1 VPSLDLRSPA
11 RLLGRAP
18 DLRLLLGAGLVSM
31 TGDWLLSVGLA
42 YSVYALTG
50 STLASAAALLS
61 AFVPQ
66 VLVGS
71 VAGVFVD
78 RWDRKR
84 TMVATN
90 LLLSVGL
97 LPLLLVSGQDWIWL
111 VYVVLAL
118 QSCIEVFFAPAE
130 QAFLPN
136 VVEDADLVAA
146 NGLNAQVRNLAR
158 LFGSGLGGVIAAA
171 GGIRA
176 IAMADMVTFLV
187 AALLV
192 ARIRTAG
199 RAVVV
204 VSTSSTDETSSTDGD
219 SSTDEGSSTDE
230 TSSTDQDSSTD
241 APEEAGE
248 VVLGRVAALAQEWR
262 IGLST
267 VTSNRV
273 LMTLM
278 MMLLITS
285 TGEGIMGTLFAP
297 FVRHVLHGSGQV
309 YGVIT
314 GVQAIG
320 GVAGGFLVAV
330 VAERWSPVTM
340 VWAGSIAFGLVDL
353 GIFLYPLLWVNPW
366 PAAAGMI
373 LVGLPGAVVVA
384 GMMTLYQRN
393 TTDERRGRVFSLV
406 SLAQAIS
413 VVVGS
418 TIAGFLG
425 GPTGIMP
432 ILALQ
437 GAGYVVAGF
446 LVLARLGVRE
456 ASLDLSPTRS

>member
-1 VPSLDLRSPA
+1 MPSLDLRSPA
-11 RLLGRAP
+11 RLLRRAP

-31 TGDWLLSVGLA
+31 TGDYVLAIGLA

-61 AFVPQ
+61 AYVPQ

-84 TMVATN
+84 TMVVTN
-90 LLLSVGL
+90 VLLALGL
-97 LPLLLVSGQDWIWL
+97 TPLLLVAGADWIWL
-111 VYVVLAL
+111 VYVVLAV
-118 QSCIEVFFAPAE
+118 QSCVEVFFAPAE

-146 NGLNAQVRNLAR
+146 NGLNSQVRNVAR
-158 LFGSGLGGVIAAA
+158 LVGSGLGGVIAAA

-176 IAMADMVTFLV
+176 IAVADAVTFVV
-187 AALLV
+187 AAFLV
-192 ARIRTAG
+192 TRIRTAG
-199 RAVVV
+199 RAVV
-204 VSTSSTDETSSTDGD
+204 STGSTDGAD
-219 SSTDEGSSTDE
+219 GVDGVDGV
-230 TSSTDQDSSTD
+230 D
-241 APEEAGE
+241 EEAAE
-248 VVLGRVAALAQEWR
+248 VVRGRVAGLVEEWR
-262 IGLST
+262 VGLRT

-273 LMTLM
+273 LTTLM

-297 FVRHVLHGSGQV
+297 YVRHVLHGSGQV

-320 GVAGGFLVAV
+320 GVIGGFLVAV
-330 VAERWSPVTM
+330 VAEQWSPVTM
-340 VWAGSIAFGLVDL
+340 VWVGSILFGLVDL
-353 GIFLYPLLWVNPW
+353 AIFLYPLLWVNPW
-366 PAAAGMI
+366 PAAAGMVI
-373 LVGLPGAVVVA
+373 VGLPGAVVVA
-384 GMMTLYQRN
+384 GVMTLYQRN

-406 SLAQAIS
+406 SLAQAVS

-418 TIAGFLG
+418 TFAGFLG

-437 GAGYVVAGF
+437 GVGYVVAGL

-456 ASLDLSPTRS
+456 TSLDLSPTRS

>member
-1 VPSLDLRSPA
+1 MPSLDLRSPA
-11 RLLGRAP
+11 RLLRRAP

-31 TGDWLLSVGLA
+31 TGDYVLAVGLA

-61 AFVPQ
+61 AYVPQ

-84 TMVATN
+84 TMVVTN
-90 LLLSVGL
+90 VLLALGL
-97 LPLLLVSGQDWIWL
+97 TPLVLVSGADWIWL
-111 VYVVLAL
+111 VYVVLAV
-118 QSCIEVFFAPAE
+118 QSCVEVFFSPAE

-146 NGLNAQVRNLAR
+146 NGLNSQVRNLAR
-158 LFGSGLGGVIAAA
+158 LIGSGLGGVIAAA

-176 IAMADMVTFLV
+176 IAVADAVTFLV
-187 AALLV
+187 AAFLV
-192 ARIRTAG
+192 TRIRTTG
-199 RAVVV
+199 RAV
-204 VSTSSTDETSSTDGD
+204 
-219 SSTDEGSSTDE
+219 
-230 TSSTDQDSSTD
+230 
-241 APEEAGE
+241 AAAEEAAE
-248 VVLGRVAALAQEWR
+248 VVRGRVASLVEEWR
-262 IGLST
+262 VGLRT

-297 FVRHVLHGSGQV
+297 YVRHVLHGSGEV

-320 GVAGGFLVAV
+320 GVIGGFLVAV
-330 VAERWSPVTM
+330 VADQWSPVTM
-340 VWAGSIAFGLVDL
+340 VWVGSILFGLVDL
-353 GIFLYPLLWVNPW
+353 AIFLYPLLWVNPW
-366 PAAAGMI
+366 PAAAGMVI
-373 LVGLPGAVVVA
+373 VGLSGAVVVA
-384 GMMTLYQRN
+384 GVMTLYQRN

-406 SLAQAIS
+406 SLAQAVS

-418 TIAGFLG
+418 TVAGFLG

-437 GAGYVVAGF
+437 GAGYVVAGL
-446 LVLARLGVRE
+446 LVLARLGARE
-456 ASLDLSPTRS
+456 TSLDLSPTRS

>member
-1 VPSLDLRSPA
+1 MPSLDLRSPA

-61 AFVPQ
+61 SFVPQ

-90 LLLSVGL
+90 LLLAVGL
-97 LPLLLVSGQDWIWL
+97 LPLLVVSGETWIWL
-111 VYVVLAL
+111 VYVVLAV
-118 QSCIEVFFAPAE
+118 QACVEVFFAPAE

-136 VVEDADLVAA
+136 VVEDDDLVAA

-158 LFGSGLGGVIAAA
+158 LIGSGLGGVIAAA

-176 IAMADMVTFLV
+176 IAIADMITFLL

-199 RAVVV
+199 RAAAPEVA
-204 VSTSSTDETSSTDGD
+204 SGSTDE
-219 SSTDEGSSTDE
+219 
-230 TSSTDQDSSTD
+230 
-241 APEEAGE
+241 EAAE
-248 VVLGRVAALAQEWR
+248 VVRGRVSALAQEWR
-262 IGLST
+262 VGLRT
-267 VTSNRV
+267 VTSNRA
-273 LMTLM
+273 LTTLM
-278 MMLLITS
+278 LMLLITS

-297 FVRHVLHGSGQV
+297 YVRHVLHGSSQV
-309 YGVIT
+309 YGLIT

-320 GVAGGFLVAV
+320 GVIGGFLVAV

-340 VWAGSIAFGLVDL
+340 VWAGSIAFGLIDL
-353 GIFLYPLLWVNPW
+353 AIFLYPLVWVNPW

-373 LVGLPGAVVVA
+373 LVGLPGAITVA

-406 SLAQAIS
+406 SLAQAVS

-418 TIAGFLG
+418 TLAGFLG

-437 GAGYVVAGF
+437 GAGYVVAGL
-446 LVLARLGVRE
+446 LVLARLGVRDT
-456 ASLDLSPTRS
+456 SLDLSPTRS

>member
-1 VPSLDLRSPA
+1 MSSLDLRSPA
-11 RLLGRAP
+11 RLLRDAP

-50 STLASAAALLS
+50 STLASAAALLA

-71 VAGVFVD
+71 LAGVFVD

-84 TMVATN
+84 TMVVTN
-90 LLLSVGL
+90 LLLAAGL
-97 LPLLLVSGQDWIWL
+97 APLLVVSGADQLWL
-111 VYVVLAL
+111 VYVVLAV
-118 QSCIEVFFAPAE
+118 QSCFEVFFAPAE
-130 QAFLPN
+130 QAFLPH
-136 VVEDADLVAA
+136 VVDDTDLVAA
-146 NGLNAQVRNLAR
+146 NGLNAQIRDLAR
-158 LFGSGLGGVIAAA
+158 LVGSGLGGVTAAA

-176 IAMADMVTFLV
+176 IAVADAITFVL

-192 ARIRTAG
+192 ARITTPG
-199 RAVVV
+199 RAAV
-204 VSTSSTDETSSTDGD
+204 
-219 SSTDEGSSTDE
+219 
-230 TSSTDQDSSTD
+230 D
-241 APEEAGE
+241 AAEEDASE
-248 VVLGRVAALAQEWR
+248 AARSRLITLVEEWR
-262 IGLST
+262 IGLRT
-267 VTSNRV
+267 VRSNRV
-273 LMTLM
+273 LVTLM

-297 FVRHVLHGSGQV
+297 YVRHVLHGSGQV
-309 YGVIT
+309 YGLIT

-320 GVAGGFLVAV
+320 GVVGGFLVAV

-353 GIFLYPLLWVNPW
+353 AIFLYPLLWVSAW

-373 LVGLPGAVVVA
+373 VVGLPGAVVVA
-384 GMMTLYQRN
+384 GVMTLYQRN
-393 TTDERRGRVFSLV
+393 TSDERRGRVFSLV
-406 SLAQAIS
+406 ALAQAVS

-418 TIAGFLG
+418 TAAGFLG

-437 GAGYVVAGF
+437 GAGYVVAGL
-446 LVLARLGVRE
+446 LVVARLGVRE
-456 ASLDLSPTRS
+456 TSLDLSPTRS